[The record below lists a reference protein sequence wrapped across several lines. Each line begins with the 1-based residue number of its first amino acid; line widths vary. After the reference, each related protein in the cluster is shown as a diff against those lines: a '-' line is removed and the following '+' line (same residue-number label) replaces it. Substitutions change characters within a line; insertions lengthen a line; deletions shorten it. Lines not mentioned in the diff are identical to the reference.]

1 MKNYLTLVKI
11 CKKFLT
17 QEKIFYEDQMTK
29 CECRLSEKI
38 DLEYEA
44 EMKAQHSAEPESQQ
58 EEEHETYVAMGNE
71 DERDTEVNL
80 SLIEQNTS
88 LNRSGLSRVTT
99 PTIKISTQTDEV
111 KINEPKIPTNRNCTN
126 ETKSAY
132 AKVSSACGISV
143 EMARIA
149 IKTTCKALYKH
160 EFF

>member
-17 QEKIFYEDQMTK
+17 QEKIFHEDLMTK
-29 CECRLSEKI
+29 CECRLSEEI

-44 EMKAQHSAEPESQQ
+44 EMKAHWRLKRSWSQF
-58 EEEHETYVAMGNE
+58 EFNRTEHKLKSIRAV
-71 DERDTEVNL
+71 
-80 SLIEQNTS
+80 TS
-88 LNRSGLSRVTT
+88 YYT
-99 PTIKISTQTDEV
+99 TIKISTQTDEV
-111 KINEPKIPTNRNCTN
+111 KINKPKIPTNRNCTN

-149 IKTTCKALYKH
+149 IKTTCKALYKQ